1 LGYTPTPQQLAVHNA
16 DNFRFRICFMGRR
29 SGKSYMAA
37 HEIMP
42 WLLTPKTRG
51 WIVGPN
57 YALAQK
63 IAREVKRM
71 VMQQLQLPLETKKEI
86 NGELYSMKIAGLGS
100 ELVVKSAD
108 AADSLIGE
116 G

>member
-1 LGYTPTPQQLAVHNA
+1 
-16 DNFRFRICFMGRR
+16 MGRR
-29 SGKSYMAA
+29 SGKSWMAA
-37 HEIMP
+37 HEVMP
-42 WLLTPKTRG
+42 WLLTPTTRG

-63 IAREVKRM
+63 VAREVKRM
-71 VMQQLQLPLETKKEI
+71 VMMHLQLPLETKKEI
-86 NGELYSMKIAGLGS
+86 NGDLDSMKLAGLGS

-108 AADSLIGE
+108 AADSLIGD